1 MKCMW
6 KGESGSIVQL
16 WGILKLL
23 MTTSGLAYNGDQYF
37 LQQGVQESICNSI
50 ADFQSTISIQGEALI
65 ILPKSSVF
73 KIGTK

>member
-1 MKCMW
+1 MHVEGGVGQYCAIM
-6 KGESGSIVQL
+6 GYPEA
-16 WGILKLL
+16 L